1 MPRNSKQHN
10 KAEKAVRT
18 ATGAVTGT
26 LGLVFKIIITLLLVI
41 LTTCL
46 LFVCIFAFY
55 VKTSLVDDLDISLDD
70 YSLSES
76 STVYDSAGNVL
87 TTLSGSENRIWVDY
101 EDIPEDLEHALVAI
115 EDKRFYDHKGVD
127 WYRTVGAVFNMFL
140 GMRDNFGGSTITQQL
155 IKNLTGDNEV
165 TVQRKLVE
173 IFRALEFEKHYDK
186 EEIIEWYLNAVFFGE
201 GCNGIYTAAQTYF
214 GKEPKDLTLAECASI
229 VGIVNLPTYYSPF
242 YSVENN
248 KERQKTVLREMYEQG
263 YITYD
268 EYTEAVNEELV
279 FVRSETEVATQEI
292 YSYYVEAVIDD
303 VIADLMEVR
312 GVNYETAERLLYSGG
327 YQIYTCCDS
336 RIQGIVDTYY
346 DTLDNFPNV
355 YNTTSQQLQ
364 SAMVIIDPYT
374 GNIVALRGGVGEKNA
389 NLILNRA
396 TETTRAPGSALKP
409 LSVYTPGLDLG
420 IITQNTLVIDGNPA
434 NPGYTLEHFS
444 WYPRNAGGIYAN
456 APVTIRQGLVS
467 SLNTVAVQ
475 ILDKLGLETSYSYL
489 RDVFGIT
496 TLVDADYNPS
506 PLALGELTNGVTVR
520 ELAQAYCTLVNDGT
534 FTESRTYTQVLNSN
548 GDVVLDN
555 VIEQRDAVRVN
566 AARNMIDMMVGSA
579 TYGTSSGANF
589 YTQEIAGKTGSS
601 GENRDRWFAG
611 MTPYYVGVVWT
622 GHDIP
627 VSEGVNWSNP
637 AVTIWRNIMQQVH
650 EGLEY
655 RSFPDPDSIG
665 EDTMIFGDLTSP
677 TPSPT
682 PSETPTPTSD
692 TEETD
697 PPYTMIP
704 NTDNGS
710 DEGDIEPTEPVG
722 NAA

>member
-1 MPRNSKQHN
+1 MPRDKNDKN
-10 KAEKAVRT
+10 KAERVAR
-18 ATGAVTGT
+18 AAGGAVGGALSLT
-26 LGLVFKIIITLLLVI
+26 LKIIVTVVLVL
-41 LTTCL
+41 LTTML

-55 VKTSLVDDLDISLDD
+55 VKTSLVDELDISLDD
-70 YSLSES
+70 FSLSES
-76 STVYDSAGNVL
+76 STVYDSEGNVL
-87 TTLSGSENRIWVDY
+87 ATLSGSENRIWVDY

-173 IFRALEFEKHYDK
+173 IFRALEFEKKYDK

-214 GKEPKDLTLAECASI
+214 GKEPSELSLAECASI

-248 KERQKTVLREMYEQG
+248 KTRQETVLREMYEQG

-268 EYTEAVNEELV
+268 EYTQAVNEELV
-279 FVRSETEVATQEI
+279 FVRSETEVGTQEI

-303 VIADLMEVR
+303 VISDLMEMR
-312 GVNYETAERLLYSGG
+312 GVNYETAQRLLYSGG

-336 RIQGIVDTYY
+336 RIQGIMDTYY
-346 DTLDNFPNV
+346 DNLDNFPNLYAV
-355 YNTTSQQLQ
+355 TSQQLQ

-374 GNIVALRGGVGEKNA
+374 GNIVAMRGGVGEKNA

-396 TETTRAPGSALKP
+396 TDTTRPPGSSIKP

-434 NPGYTLEHFS
+434 DPGYTLEHFS
-444 WYPRNAGGIYAN
+444 WYPRNASLTYTDGPA
-456 APVTIRQGLVS
+456 TIRKGLIS

-489 RDVFGIT
+489 EDVFGFT

-520 ELAQAYCTLVNDGT
+520 EMAQAYCTLVNDGT
-534 FTESRTYTQVLNSN
+534 FVESRTYSQVLNSN
-548 GDVVLDN
+548 GDIVLDN
-555 VIEQRDAVRVN
+555 PIQQRDGVRAN
-566 AARNMIDMMVGSA
+566 AARNMLDMMVGSV
-579 TYGTSSGANF
+579 TSGTSMGAGF
-589 YTQEIAGKTGSS
+589 YGMEVAGKTGSS
-601 GENRDRWFAG
+601 GDFKDRWFAG

-627 VSEGVNWSNP
+627 VTNGVRGTNLSI
-637 AVTIWRNIMQQVH
+637 TIWRNIMQQVH

-655 RSFPDPDSIG
+655 RSFPDPTSIG
-665 EDTMIFGDLTSP
+665 GDTMIFGDLTSP

-682 PSETPTPTSD
+682 PTETPEPSAGESD
-692 TEETD
+692 SPPLYTMVPDDEET
-697 PPYTMIP
+697 
-704 NTDNGS
+704 
-710 DEGDIEPTEPVG
+710 IEPTEPVG
-722 NAA
+722 EAA

>member
-186 EEIIEWYLNAVFFGE
+186 EEIIEWYLNAVYFGE

-346 DTLDNFPNV
+346 DNLDNFPNV

-374 GNIVALRGGVGEKNA
+374 GNIAALRGGVGEKNA

-396 TETTRAPGSALKP
+396 TETTRAPGSSLKP
-409 LSVYTPGLDLG
+409 LSVYTPALDLG
-420 IITQNTLVIDGNPA
+420 IITQNTLVMDGNPS

-444 WYPRNAGGIYAN
+444 WYPRNAGGTYAN

-520 ELAQAYCTLVNDGT
+520 EMAQAYCVLVNDGT

-555 VIEQRDAVRVN
+555 VPEQREAVRVN

-627 VSEGVNWSNP
+627 VKEGVNWSNP

-655 RSFPDPDSIG
+655 RSFPDPTSIG

-692 TEETD
+692 AEETD

>member
-1 MPRNSKQHN
+1 MPKDSKEKR
-10 KAEKAVRT
+10 KAARAART
-18 ATGAVTGT
+18 AGSACAGA
-26 LGLVFKIIITLLLVI
+26 LSLALKIVITAILII
-41 LTTCL
+41 LTTAL

-55 VKTSLVDDLDISLDD
+55 VKTTLVDDLDISLED

-76 STVYDSAGNVL
+76 STVYDNAGNVMA
-87 TTLSGSENRIWVDY
+87 TLSSGENRIWVDY
-101 EDIPEDLEHALVAI
+101 EDIPKNLEHALVAI

-127 WYRTVGAVFNMFL
+127 WYRTVGAVFSSFL
-140 GMRDNFGGSTITQQL
+140 GSSSFGGSTITQQL

-173 IFRALEFEKHYDK
+173 IFRALEFEKKYDK
-186 EEIIEWYLNAVFFGE
+186 KEIIEWYLNAVFFGE

-248 KERQKTVLREMYEQG
+248 KERQETVLREMYEQG

-268 EYTEAVNEELV
+268 EYTQAVNEELV
-279 FVRSETEVATQEI
+279 FVRSETEVGTQEI

-303 VIADLMEVR
+303 VISDLMEMR
-312 GVNYETAERLLYSGG
+312 GVNYETAQRLLYSGG

-336 RIQGIVDTYY
+336 RIQGIMDTYY
-346 DTLDNFPNV
+346 DSLDNFPNLYAV
-355 YNTTSQQLQ
+355 TSQQLQ

-396 TETTRAPGSALKP
+396 TETTRPPGSSIKP

-420 IITQNTLVIDGNPA
+420 IITQNTLVIDGDPA

-444 WYPRNAGGIYAN
+444 WYPRNASWSYVNG
-456 APVTIRQGLVS
+456 PVTIRQGLIS

-489 RDVFGIT
+489 EDVFGFT

-520 ELAQAYCTLVNDGT
+520 EMAQAYCTLVNDGT
-534 FTESRTYTQVLNSN
+534 FVESRTYSQVLNSN
-548 GDVVLDN
+548 GDIVLDN
-555 VIEQRDAVRVN
+555 PIQQRDGVRAN
-566 AARNMIDMMVGSA
+566 AARNMLDMMVGSV
-579 TYGTSSGANF
+579 TSGTSMGAGF
-589 YTQEIAGKTGSS
+589 YGMEVAGKTGSS
-601 GENRDRWFAG
+601 GDFKDRWFAG

-627 VSEGVNWSNP
+627 VTNGVRGTNLSI
-637 AVTIWRNIMQQVH
+637 TIWRNIMQQVH

-655 RSFPDPDSIG
+655 RSFPDPTSIG
-665 EDTMIFGDLTSP
+665 GDTMIFGDLTSP

-682 PSETPTPTSD
+682 PTPTPTPSAD
-692 TEETD
+692 ETET
-697 PPYTMIP
+697 PPLYTMISP
-704 NTDNGS
+704 DDSEDNGRIS
-710 DEGDIEPTEPVG
+710 PTEPVG
-722 NAA
+722 STA